1 MSDGNSAPD
10 NLPKGKPM
18 KVNNAV
24 VASAVENLFSL
35 WSIAIARHDEGESQR
50 DELLGTI
57 KAIAEANPKTA
68 DRIAESVRLFGSGR
82 VAAGEKKIDGV
93 IPTTLRQ
100 RIDTYVAATEKDTGV
115 AFNKMMLKTGRDSV
129 NTDMSACRRILN
141 ALCHDA
147 TYALRP
153 TFHQSKEAAPA
164 TTTSNRK
171 GKTKTPKIEQP
182 PADSKIGAFEKYIR
196 EVGSKGDAELL
207 AVARAL
213 HLLLQ
218 ARKDVIGISH
228 AVEIEKRYKAAA

>member
-1 MSDGNSAPD
+1 
-10 NLPKGKPM
+10 M

-50 DELLGTI
+50 DELLN
-57 KAIAEANPKTA
+57 AIRAVVDSNPKTV

-82 VAAGEKKIDGV
+82 VAAGKKKIDGI
-93 IPTTLRQ
+93 IPTTLRE
-100 RIDTYVAATEKDTGV
+100 RIDAYVATMEKDTGV
-115 AFNKMMLKTGRDSV
+115 AFNKMMLKAGRDSV

-141 ALCHDA
+141 ALCYDP

-164 TTTSNRK
+164 TATSNRA
-171 GKTKTPKIEQP
+171 GKTKTPKTTQP
-182 PADSKIGAFEKYIR
+182 PADSKVGEFEKYVR
-196 EVGSKGDAELL
+196 ETGAKGDAELL

-218 ARKDVIGISH
+218 AKKDTIG
-228 AVEIEKRYKAAA
+228 AVALAEIERRYKAA

>member
-1 MSDGNSAPD
+1 
-10 NLPKGKPM
+10 M

-68 DRIAESVRLFGSGR
+68 DRVAESVRLFGSGR
-82 VAAGEKKIDGV
+82 VGKGETKIDGI
-93 IPTTLRQ
+93 IPTTLRE
-100 RIDTYVAATEKDTGV
+100 RIDAYVATMEKDTGV
-115 AFNKMMLKTGRDSV
+115 EFNKMMLKAGRDSI
-129 NTDMSACRRILN
+129 NTDVSACRRILS
-141 ALCHDA
+141 ALCYDS

-171 GKTKTPKIEQP
+171 GKTKTPESKAP
-182 PADSKIGAFEKYIR
+182 PAGSNVGEFEKYVR
-196 EVGSKGDAELL
+196 DRGSKGDAELL

-218 ARKDVIGISH
+218 AMKDTIG
-228 AVEIEKRYKAAA
+228 AVALAAIEKRYKAAA